1 MAAFLIY
8 ILKSALILALLVSL
22 FMLFMSRET
31 FHRIN
36 RYVMLGIVWLA
47 LILPAVNIGIESP
60 FQGVADAVIE
70 YFTAEE
76 PSPGADIVG
85 AMPVVVVEMEQAQ
98 FLDLSVNKADNEK
111 PFDWLFIVTAAY
123 SVGVVLLVVRQLV
136 MYIQVVLLIA
146 RGRVVDASLYGH
158 DGIRLCVHSGKEKP
172 FSWFCWVVVSE
183 DDLSDGGR
191 EILTHEAAHV
201 HACHSWDILFA
212 DAVIILQWFNPL
224 AWIMK
229 NCFKDI
235 HEFEADEAV
244 IESGVNARQ
253 YQLLIIKKA
262 VGARL
267 YSIANSFNHSLTKKR
282 ITMMCKE
289 KSKKW
294 RCAKALYIVPV
305 AAIAA
310 LSFSTVEAT
319 NPHSGK
325 DNEFVANDTI
335 CDVDS
340 VSKST
345 PKLSDDN
352 SGVYQI
358 VEVMPEFPGGMG
370 EMMNFLFRNINYPA
384 EAREAGKQGRAVVG
398 FIVNID
404 GTISNAE
411 IVKSAGDASLDA
423 ESVRVVESMPKWK
436 PGMQGGK
443 AVKTRLNLPVY
454 FKLQEPAK
462 PVSENGKNEPALV
475 ELGSDGGIFVSNPD
489 NLVVVI
495 NGVLYEG
502 ELQDIET
509 ENIES
514 VTVVPIEKL
523 TGEELEKCKALGKKG
538 VLYITRKYKFN
549 NLGDGEAVFAVCE
562 QQPVFPGGEGELLK
576 WLSGNIRYPKISRD
590 VNAEGKVYVSF
601 VVKADGTITDVK
613 AIHSEYSSKN
623 AKVSDAMNLEAHLL
637 RCQAVLNTQENELR
651 GFENDIAEW
660 KKESKAL
667 EESGASADVLKF
679 RNEELEKALLALE
692 NSKKRVAQT
701 RIDLEEAHKKLVVAK
716 NELSGIE
723 VTAYK
728 NSKGEPVTGE
738 ELLELE
744 KTAHIALCYEAER
757 VVKSM
762 PKWQPGMQGGKP
774 VNVQFTIPISFYLQ

>member
-1 MAAFLIY
+1 
-8 ILKSALILALLVSL
+8 
-22 FMLFMSRET
+22 
-31 FHRIN
+31 
-36 RYVMLGIVWLA
+36 
-47 LILPAVNIGIESP
+47 
-60 FQGVADAVIE
+60 
-70 YFTAEE
+70 
-76 PSPGADIVG
+76 
-85 AMPVVVVEMEQAQ
+85 
-98 FLDLSVNKADNEK
+98 
-111 PFDWLFIVTAAY
+111 
-123 SVGVVLLVVRQLV
+123 
-136 MYIQVVLLIA
+136 
-146 RGRVVDASLYGH
+146 
-158 DGIRLCVHSGKEKP
+158 
-172 FSWFCWVVVSE
+172 
-183 DDLSDGGR
+183 
-191 EILTHEAAHV
+191 
-201 HACHSWDILFA
+201 
-212 DAVIILQWFNPL
+212 
-224 AWIMK
+224 
-229 NCFKDI
+229 
-235 HEFEADEAV
+235 
-244 IESGVNARQ
+244 
-253 YQLLIIKKA
+253 
-262 VGARL
+262 
-267 YSIANSFNHSLTKKR
+267 
-282 ITMMCKE
+282 MMCKE

-411 IVKSAGDASLDA
+411 IVKSAGDALLDA

-462 PVSENGKNEPALV
+462 PVSENGKNEPAFV
-475 ELGSDGGIFVSNPD
+475 EIGSDGGIFVSNPD

-549 NLGDGEAVFAVCE
+549 SLGDGEAVFAVCE

-576 WLSGNIRYPKISRD
+576 WLSGNIRYPKISRE

-660 KKESKAL
+660 EKESKAL
-667 EESGASADVLKF
+667 EEGGASADVLKF

-692 NSKKRVAQT
+692 SSKKRVAQT

>member
-1 MAAFLIY
+1 MAVFLIY
-8 ILKSALILALLVSL
+8 MLKSALILALLVSV
-22 FMLFMSRET
+22 FMLFMSKET

-36 RYVMLGIVWLA
+36 RYIMLGIVWLA

-60 FQGVADAVIE
+60 FQGVADAVIGF
-70 YFTAEE
+70 FTAEE
-76 PSPGADIVG
+76 PTAVADMAG
-85 AMPVVVVEMEQAQ
+85 EMPVMGVGIEQD
-98 FLDLSVNKADNEK
+98 FPLDLNVNEADNEK
-111 PFDWLFIVTAAY
+111 PFDWLLIAIAIY
-123 SVGVVLLVVRQLV
+123 SVGVVLLVVRQLI
-136 MYIQVVLLIA
+136 MYIQVVRLIA
-146 RGRVVDASLYGH
+146 RSRVVDTSLYGCK
-158 DGIRLCVHSGKEKP
+158 GIRLRVHNGKEKP
-172 FSWFCWVVVSE
+172 FSWFSWVVVSE

-229 NCFKDI
+229 NCLKDI

-244 IESGVNARQ
+244 IESGVNAKQ

-319 NPHSGK
+319 NPHNGK
-325 DNEFVANDTI
+325 DNEFVVNDSI
-335 CDVDS
+335 CEVDF
-340 VSKST
+340 VSKFT
-345 PKLSDDN
+345 TNLNDDN
-352 SGVYQI
+352 QDIYQV
-358 VEVMPEFPGGMG
+358 VEVQPEFPGGMR
-370 EMMNFLFRNINYPA
+370 EMMKFLSSNINYPA

-398 FIVNID
+398 FVVNVD

-443 AVKTRLNLPVY
+443 AVKTRFNLPVY
-454 FKLQEPAK
+454 FKLQESAK
-462 PVSENGKNEPALV
+462 AADDNGKKEPAVV
-475 ELGSDGGIFVSNPD
+475 EIGNSGIYVPGSD
-489 NLVVVI
+489 NLAIVI
-495 NGVLYEG
+495 NGALYKG
-502 ELQDIET
+502 DLQDIEI

-523 TGEELEKCKALGKKG
+523 SGEELEKCKAIGKKG
-538 VLYITRKYKFN
+538 VIYIKRKFN
-549 NLGDGEAVFAVCE
+549 FNTLGGGEAVFTACE
-562 QQPVFPGGEGELLK
+562 QQPMFPGGQVELTK
-576 WLSGNIRYPKISRD
+576 WLNRNAKYPEAARNVGAKGKIHVD
-590 VNAEGKVYVSF
+590 F
-601 VVKADGTITDVK
+601 VVKADGTVTDVK
-613 AIHSEYSSKN
+613 AVHSDYSSTN
-623 AKVSDAMNLEAHLL
+623 AKVSDVMNLEAHLL
-637 RCQAVLNTQENELR
+637 RCQAVLNTHENELR
-651 GFENDIAEW
+651 GLKNDIAEW
-660 KKESKAL
+660 GKESREL
-667 EESGASADVLKF
+667 QESGASADVLKH
-679 RNEELEKALLALE
+679 RNEELAKAMAELE
-692 NSKKRVAQT
+692 SCRKRVARA
-701 RIDLEEAHKKLVVAK
+701 RIDLDEAHKKLASTK
-716 NELSGIE
+716 NELSEIV

-728 NSKGEPVTGE
+728 NPNGEPVTGE

-744 KTAHIALCYEAER
+744 KAALVALCDEAER
-757 VVKSM
+757 MVRSM

-774 VNVQFTIPISFYLQ
+774 VNVRLTMPISFYLQ

>member
-47 LILPAVNIGIESP
+47 LILPAMNIGIESP

-70 YFTAEE
+70 YFTAGE
-76 PSPGADIVG
+76 PSSGADIVG

-98 FLDLSVNKADNEK
+98 FLELNVNKADNEK

-158 DGIRLCVHSGKEKP
+158 DGIRLRVHSGKEKP

-229 NCFKDI
+229 NCLKDI

-370 EMMNFLFRNINYPA
+370 EMMNFLCRNTNYPA

-475 ELGSDGGIFVSNPD
+475 ELGGDGGIFVSNPD

-549 NLGDGEAVFAVCE
+549 SLGDGEAVFAVCE

-667 EESGASADVLKF
+667 EEGGASADVLKF

-692 NSKKRVAQT
+692 SSKKRVAQT

>member
-70 YFTAEE
+70 YFTAGE

-98 FLDLSVNKADNEK
+98 FLELNVNKADNEK

-158 DGIRLCVHSGKEKP
+158 DGIRLRVHSGKDKP

-229 NCFKDI
+229 NCLKDI

-370 EMMNFLFRNINYPA
+370 EMMNFLFRNTNYPA

-549 NLGDGEAVFAVCE
+549 SLGDGEAVFAVCE

-692 NSKKRVAQT
+692 SSKKRVAQT

>member
-47 LILPAVNIGIESP
+47 LILPAMNIGIESP

-85 AMPVVVVEMEQAQ
+85 AMPVVMVEMEQAQ
-98 FLDLSVNKADNEK
+98 FLDLNVNKADNEK
-111 PFDWLFIVTAAY
+111 PFDWLFIVTAVY

-146 RGRVVDASLYGH
+146 RGRVVDASSYGH
-158 DGIRLCVHSGKEKP
+158 DGIRLRVHSGKEKP

-191 EILTHEAAHV
+191 EILTHEAAHA

-229 NCFKDI
+229 NCLKDI

-244 IESGVNARQ
+244 IESGVNAKQ

-294 RCAKALYIVPV
+294 RCARALYIVPV

-319 NPHSGK
+319 NPHNGK

-352 SGVYQI
+352 SRVYQI
-358 VEVMPEFPGGMG
+358 VEVLPEFPGGMG
-370 EMMNFLFRNINYPA
+370 EMMKFLSRNINYPA

-398 FIVNID
+398 FIVNVD

-443 AVKTRLNLPVY
+443 AVKTRFNLPVY

-462 PVSENGKNEPALV
+462 PVSENGKNKPAFV
-475 ELGSDGGIFVSNPD
+475 EIGSDGGILVPNPD
-489 NLVVVI
+489 NLAIVI
-495 NGVLYEG
+495 NGALYEG

-549 NLGDGEAVFAVCE
+549 SLGGGEAVFAVCE
-562 QQPVFPGGEGELLK
+562 QQPVFPGGEGELMK
-576 WLSGNIRYPKISRD
+576 WLSGNIRYPKNARD
-590 VNAEGKVYVSF
+590 VNAEGKIYVSF

-667 EESGASADVLKF
+667 EEGGASADVLKF

-692 NSKKRVAQT
+692 SSKKRVAQT
-701 RIDLEEAHKKLVVAK
+701 RIDLEEAQKKLIIAK

-728 NSKGEPVTGE
+728 SSKGEPVTGE

-744 KTAHIALCYEAER
+744 KAAHIALCYEAER

>member
-47 LILPAVNIGIESP
+47 LILPAMNIGIESP

-85 AMPVVVVEMEQAQ
+85 AMPVVMVEMEQAQ
-98 FLDLSVNKADNEK
+98 FLDLNVNKADNEK
-111 PFDWLFIVTAAY
+111 PFDWLFIVTAVY

-146 RGRVVDASLYGH
+146 RGRVVDASSYGH
-158 DGIRLCVHSGKEKP
+158 DGIRLRVHSGKEKP

-191 EILTHEAAHV
+191 EILTHEAAHA

-229 NCFKDI
+229 NCLKDI

-294 RCAKALYIVPV
+294 RCARALYIVPV

-352 SGVYQI
+352 SRVYQV
-358 VEVMPEFPGGMG
+358 VEVQPEFPGGMR
-370 EMMNFLFRNINYPA
+370 EMMKFLSRNINYPA

-398 FIVNID
+398 FIVNVD

-443 AVKTRLNLPVY
+443 AVKTRFNLPVY

-462 PVSENGKNEPALV
+462 PVSENGKNEPAFV
-475 ELGSDGGIFVSNPD
+475 EIGSDGGILVPNPD
-489 NLVVVI
+489 NLAIVI
-495 NGVLYEG
+495 NGALYEG

-523 TGEELEKCKALGKKG
+523 TGEELEKCKSLGKKG

-549 NLGDGEAVFAVCE
+549 SLGGGEAVFAVCE
-562 QQPVFPGGEGELLK
+562 QQPVFPGGEGELMK
-576 WLSGNIRYPKISRD
+576 WLSGNIRYPKNARD
-590 VNAEGKVYVSF
+590 VNAEGKIYVSF

-667 EESGASADVLKF
+667 EEGGASADVLKF

-692 NSKKRVAQT
+692 GSKKRVAQT
-701 RIDLEEAHKKLVVAK
+701 RIDLEEAQKKLIIAK

-728 NSKGEPVTGE
+728 SSKGEPVTGE

-744 KTAHIALCYEAER
+744 KAAHIALCYEAER